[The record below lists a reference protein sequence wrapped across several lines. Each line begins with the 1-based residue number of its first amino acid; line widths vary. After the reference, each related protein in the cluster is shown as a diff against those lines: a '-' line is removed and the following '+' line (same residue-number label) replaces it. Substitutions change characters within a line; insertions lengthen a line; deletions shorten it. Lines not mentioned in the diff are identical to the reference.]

1 MAATHILTYAQ
12 DLAGGGVERAQLR
25 LARGWLA
32 AGRRV
37 TLAIGDASG
46 PWRPKFRRGWRSCR
60 SAIAAI

>member
-46 PWRPKFRRGWRSCR
+46 PLASEIPRGWRSCR